1 MGQEL
6 NGSLG
11 SWVTLSDP
19 FPALIGTADDFAGG
33 VDDLADSTGAAD
45 DMTGGAGNL
54 AGAGDSTGAAADTA
68 GGAGNSA
75 GAGDST
81 GAADDTT
88 CGAGNTITDINRT
101 IYCTGVSSHH
111 KTLSEVEIL
120 TIRPMN
126 RSMNPRTTTH
136 QQVTWLVLAT

>member
-1 MGQEL
+1 M
-6 NGSLG
+6 S
-11 SWVTLSDP
+11 
-19 FPALIGTADDFAGG
+19 PAGVADGVIDSAGGIGTADDFAGG
-33 VDDLADSTGAAD
+33 VDDLA
-45 DMTGGAGNL
+45 
-54 AGAGDSTGAAADTA
+54 
-68 GGAGNSA
+68 
-75 GAGDST
+75 DST

-101 IYCTGVSSHH
+101 IYCTSVSSHH

>member
-1 MGQEL
+1 
-6 NGSLG
+6 
-11 SWVTLSDP
+11 LS
-19 FPALIGTADDFAGG
+19 PAGVADGVIDSAGGIGTADDFAGG
-33 VDDLADSTGAAD
+33 IDDLA
-45 DMTGGAGNL
+45 
-54 AGAGDSTGAAADTA
+54 DSTGAAADTA